1 MLQIKRFVFN
11 PFQVN
16 TYVVYDDTKNCVIID
31 AACAEAAEETIL
43 SNFIAENQLR
53 PVHILNTHNHIDH
66 ILGNGFV
73 SEKYQL
79 PVTAHAEGERYL
91 SNAYAHAESFGMMLK
106 KLVVPTIKI
115 EDGDWISFG
124 NSRLK
129 VLFAPGHADGS
140 VCFYDDQT
148 PMVIAGD
155 VLFNQ
160 SIGRT
165 DLPGGDYDL
174 LKESIWGKLFVL
186 PDDTIVYPGHGPET
200 SIGSEKVNNPFVAI
214 G

>member
-16 TYVVYDDTKNCVIID
+16 TYVVYDETKKCVIID
-31 AACAEAAEETIL
+31 AACSEPSEEELL
-43 SNFIAENQLR
+43 STFIAENQLT

-66 ILGNGFV
+66 ILGNAFV
-73 SEKYQL
+73 SEKYSL
-79 PVTAHAEGERYL
+79 PITAHADGGRYL
-91 SNAYAHAESFGMMLK
+91 SNAFAHAQSFGLNLTK
-106 KLVVPTIKI
+106 IAEPTVKI
-115 EDGDWISFG
+115 ADGDWISFG
-124 NSRLK
+124 NRRLK
-129 VLFAPGHADGS
+129 VLSAPGHADGS
-140 VCFYDDQT
+140 VCFYDETT

-155 VLFNQ
+155 VLFYQ

-186 PDDTIVYPGHGPET
+186 PEETIVYPGHGPET
-200 SIGSEKVNNPFVAI
+200 TIGSEKISNPFVAI